1 MALNEL
7 IAQGAQFKAPDL
19 LNQYA
24 AMQNLQQGMQQNA
37 LNQLKVDE
45 MRRGVDEQNR
55 LRAAY
60 AGITDYND
68 PSVLN
73 KIGAISPKAALDLGE
88 FQRKTAE
95 TRSKVNKEGADAV
108 ATALKNSR
116 VALDTVTTP
125 EQYMQWHLANHRDP
139 ALGEWLK
146 QRGSTPE
153 SSMKQIQD
161 SMKTPGGF
169 EQLLTMSK
177 LGAEKAL
184 EQHFGSIDN
193 GQTITHFSVPKY
205 ATGAAP
211 TVISRQ
217 EKQLSP
223 GAAEANDIARGNLEV
238 SRGRLKLAEDAAKS
252 KVSAADTKK
261 QEAASQ
267 LDDIVASLKS
277 QYDMLERSGGI
288 TSTENGVLSNL
299 AASAESSGVGQYVGK
314 VLGTQNQSAR
324 NQIIMTRPQLLL
336 AIKNASGMTARQLD
350 SNADLKLWL
359 QAATDPQLDVQAN
372 RKALDNIVKFIG
384 SHGVATTPG
393 KPPTPGTLSATPPA
407 NEMAEALKW
416 ARANPN
422 NEDAKRII
430 REFGGR

>member
-7 IAQGAQFKAPDL
+7 IAQGAQFKAPNL
-19 LNQYA
+19 LAQYA
-24 AMQNLQQGMQQNA
+24 DAQTIQQGMQQNA
-37 LNQLKVDE
+37 LNQLKMDE
-45 MRRGVDEQNR
+45 MRRGIDDQNR

-68 PSVLN
+68 PTILN
-73 KIGAISPKAALDLGE
+73 KIGAISPKAAMDLGE
-88 FQRKTAE
+88 FQRKNTE

-177 LGAEKAL
+177 IGAEKAL
-184 EQHFGSIDN
+184 EQHFGTIDS
-193 GQTITHFSVPKY
+193 GQTITQFAVPKY
-205 ATGAAP
+205 GQGAVP
-211 TVISRQ
+211 TILNQ
-217 EKQLSP
+217 QQKQMSP
-223 GAAEANDIARGNLEV
+223 GAAEANDIARGNLRVNE
-238 SRGRLKLAEDAAKS
+238 GRLRLAEEAARN
-252 KVSAADTKK
+252 KVSATDTKK
-261 QEAASQ
+261 QEGTQQ
-267 LDDIVASLKS
+267 LDDIVASLNS
-277 QYDMLERSGGI
+277 QYDALERGGGI
-288 TSTENGVLSNL
+288 VSTDKGTLSNL
-299 AASAESSGVGQYVGK
+299 AASAEASGLGQYVGK
-314 VLGTQNQSAR
+314 MLGTQNQSAR
-324 NQIIMTRPQLLL
+324 NQIGMTRPQLLM

-372 RKALDNIVKFIG
+372 RAALNNIVKFIG
-384 SHGVATTPG
+384 QRNASPAVAASNTEKTAP
-393 KPPTPGTLSATPPA
+393 PPA
-407 NEMAEALKW
+407 NEVSEALKW
-416 ARANPN
+416 AKANPN